1 MSSEHSSTNS
11 PENPSKNLQ
20 TIHSNQPSSD
30 FSTIE
35 IEAQAAT
42 FRKLVTHLQSHTDVQ
57 NIDLMNLAHFCRNCL
72 SKWMRAELIERGIEV
87 SDPQA
92 REIVYGQPYDEWK
105 KLYQKP

>member
-1 MSSEHSSTNS
+1 MSSETSST
-11 PENPSKNLQ
+11 KLQ
-20 TIHSNQPSSD
+20 IIHSDRSSSD
-30 FSTIE
+30 FSTVE

-42 FRKLVTHLQSHTDVQ
+42 FRKLVTHLQSHTEVQ

-72 SKWMRAELIERGIEV
+72 SKWMRAELMDRGVEV

-92 REIVYGQPYDEWK
+92 RESIYGQPYDEWK